1 MKNLIVN
8 QVNIKDKKQNRYPR
22 KRQPKVNSRQ
32 KGAGGERE
40 VCSILSKITGS
51 VVTRSLESVR
61 AGGADIT
68 CLPNISV
75 EVKRKKRIMPCD
87 VRSFWTQAVNQA
99 EKEEKKPVLFMRED
113 RGEWQIVLALGD
125 LITVEENNYLP
136 VILDL
141 DSFPII
147 YKRWSN

>member
-1 MKNLIVN
+1 
-8 QVNIKDKKQNRYPR
+8 
-22 KRQPKVNSRQ
+22 
-32 KGAGGERE
+32 
-40 VCSILSKITGS
+40 
-51 VVTRSLESVR
+51 
-61 AGGADIT
+61 
-68 CLPNISV
+68 
-75 EVKRKKRIMPCD
+75 MPCD

-99 EKEEKKPVLFMRED
+99 EKEGKKPVLFMRED

>member
-1 MKNLIVN
+1 
-8 QVNIKDKKQNRYPR
+8 
-22 KRQPKVNSRQ
+22 
-32 KGAGGERE
+32 
-40 VCSILSKITGS
+40 
-51 VVTRSLESVR
+51 
-61 AGGADIT
+61 
-68 CLPNISV
+68 
-75 EVKRKKRIMPCD
+75 MPCD